1 MNTEIAQTLERW
13 VMQDGKPV
21 TARLLSVQHKIN
33 VGQARAY
40 MQQLI
45 EQADKKGDAKPY
57 ALWLLRGP
65 MTKSCAKDSQESE
78 HAMDVDEEVTSKEI
92 MREAILLADDEKLEG
107 A

>member
-1 MNTEIAQTLERW
+1 MNSEIAQALERW

-45 EQADKKGDAKPY
+45 EQSEKKGDAKPY

-65 MTKSCAKDSQESE
+65 MTKPGAKDSQDSE
-78 HAMDVDEEVTSKEI
+78 HAMDVDEEATSKEI
-92 MREAILLADDEKLEG
+92 MREAMLLADDEQLDG